1 MLTQAHEIVDLSKIK
16 KLNDNHL
23 KIHLKYHNKETDPVM
38 YGNKFPY
45 GTASKPTLVDRKDI
59 KWRGG
64 RFQTYQSRLG
74 NGNPAHKMPTIS
86 IIYGIINRLNFAS
99 GEQTTRLFA
108 PEVKAIRVGQ
118 RDWKGMWNGDLL
130 RSAQQ
135 EPNAPMSA
143 RPRSN

>member
-64 RFQTYQSRLG
+64 RFQTYQSRFG
-74 NGNPAHKMPTIS
+74 NGNTKLSRFGKLMVIKS
-86 IIYGIINRLNFAS
+86 LFNKFICCIITHIETSSLNTKKAPS
-99 GEQTTRLFA
+99 GAFSHML
-108 PEVKAIRVGQ
+108 IRA
-118 RDWKGMWNGDLL
+118 MI
-130 RSAQQ
+130 
-135 EPNAPMSA
+135 
-143 RPRSN
+143 